1 MPTDPFAH
9 GYDIVTTL
17 GPATASADSW
27 RALSEAGATRFRLNT
42 SHLGPDELTVWLE
55 RLAGFSTEWGVA
67 VPVVLDLQGS
77 KWRLGRVAGRDLAAG
92 EVVVLELGDGAE
104 TATAAAGGGS
114 RGPGSVPRGAGGARG
129 PELVLAVPHEDFFT
143 AAARSDGRIL
153 VNDARVHLEI
163 EDLDEDAGRARA
175 RVTTGGPVA
184 AAKGITLARTD
195 FRRESLS
202 EKDRRILAEARR
214 FPGVEIA
221 ISYVRDG
228 TEMAAYRAEAGR
240 ELRLAAKLERASAV
254 ADVDTIASS
263 SDELWLCRGDL
274 GAEVGLAEMARA
286 VHRVAARVAD
296 LPLSCLMAGQVL
308 EHMTREP
315 QPTRAEVV
323 QLYELLAAGFAGV
336 VLSDET
342 AVGDH
347 PIEAAKAA
355 ALFTGSG
362 TRG

>member
-1 MPTDPFAH
+1 MPTDRFAH
-9 GYDIVTTL
+9 GYDIVITL
-17 GPATASADSW
+17 GPSTATPDSW
-27 RALSEAGATRFRLNT
+27 RALVEAGATRFRLNT
-42 SHLGPDELTVWLE
+42 SHLDVDELSGWLE
-55 RLAGFSTEWGVA
+55 RLAGFSTDMGAA

-77 KWRLGRVAGRDLAAG
+77 KWRLGRVSDRHLGAG
-92 EVVVLELGDGAE
+92 EVVVLEFGDGGE
-104 TATAAAGGGS
+104 TAAADGGS
-114 RGPGSVPRGAGGARG
+114 AGAGRVPPRAAGARG
-129 PELVLAVPHEDFFT
+129 PELVLPVPHEDFFT
-143 AAARSDGRIL
+143 AAARSDGRIR

-163 EDLDEDAGRARA
+163 EDLDESARWARA

-184 AAKGITLARTD
+184 AAKGVTLARTD

-214 FPGVEIA
+214 FQGVEIA

-228 TEMAAYRAEAGR
+228 REMAAYRAEAGG
-240 ELRLAAKLERASAV
+240 EARLAAKLERPSAV
-254 ADVDTIASS
+254 GDINGIASS
-263 SDELWLCRGDL
+263 ADELWLCRGDL

-347 PIEAAKAA
+347 PVEAAKAA
-355 ALFTGSG
+355 ALFAGG
-362 TRG
+362 GPLG

>member
-1 MPTDPFAH
+1 MSTDRFAH

-17 GPATASADSW
+17 GPATASPDSW
-27 RALSEAGATRFRLNT
+27 RALVEAGATSFRLNT
-42 SHLGPDELTVWLE
+42 SHLAVDELSGWLE
-55 RLAGFSTEWGVA
+55 RLAAFSREMGA
-67 VPVVLDLQGS
+67 GVPVILDLQGS
-77 KWRLGRVAGRDLAAG
+77 KWRLGRVADRRLGAG
-92 EVVVLELGDGAE
+92 EVVVLALGDGDENTPAP
-104 TATAAAGGGS
+104 AGG
-114 RGPGSVPRGAGGARG
+114 PRAA
-129 PELVLAVPHEDFFT
+129 ELVLPVPHEDFFT
-143 AAARSDGRIL
+143 AAGRSDGRIL

-163 EDLDEDAGRARA
+163 EDLDEAARRCRA
-175 RVTTGGPVA
+175 RVTMGGPVS
-184 AAKGITLARTD
+184 AAKGVTLARTD

-202 EKDRRILAEARR
+202 EKDRRILREARQ
-214 FPGVEIA
+214 FQSVEIA

-240 ELRLAAKLERASAV
+240 EVRLTAKLERPSALADIDNIVASA
-254 ADVDTIASS
+254 
-263 SDELWLCRGDL
+263 DELWLCRGDL

-342 AVGDH
+342 AVGDY
-347 PIEAAKAA
+347 PIEAARAA
-355 ALFTGSG
+355 ALFAG
-362 TRG
+362 